1 MKAEIQVQDITVEV
15 ERKAIKNLY
24 IRIKPDGRV
33 VLTCPKR
40 TTQREIRYLIEERYH
55 WIVTH
60 RQKVLERQAAQP
72 KDYVSGEAVSLW
84 GKRYRLRVER
94 QPGRAFVTLEGEE
107 LVLRGTAEDEAER
120 KQALDAFYRAQLNTA
135 IPPLLEQAQSATGLR
150 AQEWRVRNMR
160 TRWGSCNVQ
169 KRRIWLSLNLAKYP
183 TECLYCVII
192 HELTHLLEP
201 GHNERFYALMEQ
213 FYPGWR
219 EANALLKAGTF

>member
-1 MKAEIQVQDITVEV
+1 MKAEIQVQDITVQV

-40 TTQREIRYLIEERYH
+40 TTQREIYSLIQERYH

-72 KDYVSGEAVSLW
+72 NKYVSGEVLPLW
-84 GKRYRLRVER
+84 GKRYQLRVEE
-94 QPGRAFVTLEGEE
+94 QPGRAFVTLEGNE
-107 LVLRGTAEDEAER
+107 LILRGTTGDEAER
-120 KQALDAFYRAQLNTA
+120 KQALDAFYRAQLNAA
-135 IPPLLEQAQSATGLR
+135 IPPLLERAQSATGLR
-150 AQEWRVRNMR
+150 AEEWRVRNMH
-160 TRWGSCNVQ
+160 TRWGSCNIQ

-183 TECLYCVII
+183 PECLYCVMI

-201 GHNERFYALMEQ
+201 GHNKRFYALMDQ
-213 FYPGWR
+213 FYPAWR
-219 EANALLKAGTF
+219 EANARLKAGVF